1 MIINN
6 SYDVTIEKFLQLAS
20 QTRVFNGRDHLKTS
34 KVIELMTL
42 AYWTLIYKTPIINT
56 LTVDSLKKITKSFE
70 DYLNK
75 KLNVR
80 LMSRLNNHLMIEW
93 RRSFYYSFYKQNF
106 AENDLKK
113 FLTECLVHIENE
125 QCYLIDYNPL
135 SSTNYEFKSEIENE
149 AKDFIDELNNCLE

>member
-6 SYDVTIEKFLQLAS
+6 SYDVTIDKFLQLAS
-20 QTRVFNGRDHLKTS
+20 QTRVFNGRDYLKTS

-93 RRSFYYSFYKQNF
+93 RRSFYYSFYKQNC
-106 AENDLKK
+106 AENDLIK